1 MGGVKHEF
9 VLDGTKILCETWG
22 GNTLTPLY
30 DNEESVCGIV
40 YNDVPYYF
48 LKNLQGD
55 VIAIVD
61 KNAQTVARY
70 TYDAWGKLLSIKDT
84 GGNIID
90 ANDHIATINPFRYRG
105 YYYDEE
111 IGLYYLQSRYYDAN
125 MGRWLNSDDTSCLGI
140 NTVIGCNLFV
150 YCENNVINHI
160 DPTGY
165 KAIDVTIRLTSTM
178 CINALYLYSL
188 ARLYRWAGL
197 VGKLA
202 LLYKFYT
209 LVKTNGKWDFKNQR
223 AWKLK
228 SGDYYTFMGVKL
240 TVADIG
246 NIHFGFVGSVLFSWK
261 TLCAGAGLYQI
272 YRRTSSWKFWYSFFD
287 DPRDTLCISIG
298 RTMWKI
304 AFRKWVF
311 QW

>member
-1 MGGVKHEF
+1 M
-9 VLDGTKILCETWG
+9 
-22 GNTLTPLY
+22 
-30 DNEESVCGIV
+30 
-40 YNDVPYYF
+40 
-48 LKNLQGD
+48 
-55 VIAIVD
+55 
-61 KNAQTVARY
+61 
-70 TYDAWGKLLSIKDT
+70 
-84 GGNIID
+84 
-90 ANDHIATINPFRYRG
+90 
-105 YYYDEE
+105 
-111 IGLYYLQSRYYDAN
+111 
-125 MGRWLNSDDTSCLGI
+125 
-140 NTVIGCNLFV
+140 
-150 YCENNVINHI
+150 INHI

-178 CINALYLYSL
+178 RINALYLYSL

-209 LVKTNGKWDFKNQR
+209 LVKTNGKWDFKNQS

-246 NIHFGFVGSVLFSWK
+246 NIHFGFVGSILFSWK

-272 YRRTSSWKFWYSFFD
+272 YSRTSSWKFWYSFFD